1 MSITRQE
8 GLNIVKKKI
17 TTDQDMDKDNQ
28 SKSNKLK

>member
-8 GLNIVKKKI
+8 GLIIVKKKI

>member
-1 MSITRQE
+1 MSVTRQE
-8 GLNIVKKKI
+8 GLIIVEKKI

>member
-1 MSITRQE
+1 MSTTRQE
-8 GLNIVKKKI
+8 GLIIVKKKI

>member
-8 GLNIVKKKI
+8 ELNIVKKKI

>member
-8 GLNIVKKKI
+8 GLIIIEKKI
-17 TTDQDMDKDNQ
+17 TTNQDMDKDNQ